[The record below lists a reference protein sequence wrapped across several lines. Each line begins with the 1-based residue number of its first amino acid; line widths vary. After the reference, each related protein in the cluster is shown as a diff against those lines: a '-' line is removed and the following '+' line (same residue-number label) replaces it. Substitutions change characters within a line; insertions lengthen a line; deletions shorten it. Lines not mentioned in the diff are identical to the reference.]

1 MRNIKKLFIISV
13 FAALAIVML
22 VAYGCFIA
30 ISPGVGIK
38 ITDSPP
44 DLFVVK
50 HFYVGIKD
58 VKLQKGNGAW
68 IKLLDTPAST
78 DLVSL
83 IGESPRL
90 LVDSTPIDEGDYR
103 ALRIEFTPVATVV
116 YTTTSGSTEA
126 TLSISGT
133 TLYFDRYINQYTE
146 LILDFDLGQSVEENE
161 SSFTW
166 AVKNPPIIHLFYGD
180 EVGTIRGEV
189 IRSSSS
195 GSGESTSTYLML
207 KKGDTVITTS
217 YANKQVSSPL
227 STPTFS
233 FLMTVPFDSYKLEF
247 YGFNNNNTIFPFTIS
262 VSATLSETN
271 PDVYLGKIDLT
282 EY

>member
-30 ISPGVGIK
+30 ISPGVGVK

-44 DLFVVK
+44 DLSVVK

-90 LVDSTPIDEGDYR
+90 LVDSTPIDEGDYK

-116 YTTTSGSTEA
+116 YIYTTTPPSTAQA
-126 TLSISGT
+126 TLSLSAT
-133 TLYFDRYINQYTE
+133 TLSIDEDHKFINHYTE
-146 LILDFDLGQSVEENE
+146 FILDFDMGESLSVEGTAYM
-161 SSFTW
+161 FIP
-166 AVKNPPIIHLFYGD
+166 KIKLYYGG
-180 EVGTIRGEV
+180 EVGTISGEV

-195 GSGESTSTYLML
+195 GLDESTSTYLVL

-217 YANKQVSSPL
+217 YANKQVSSPP

-233 FLMTVPFDSYKLEF
+233 FRMTVPFDTYTLEF
-247 YGFNNNNTIFPFTIS
+247 YRFDNGTIFLFETS
-262 VSATLSETN
+262 VALSETN
-271 PDVYLGKIDLT
+271 PDAYLGKIDLT

>member
-30 ISPGVGIK
+30 ISPGVGVK

-44 DLFVVK
+44 DLSVVK

-58 VKLQKGNGAW
+58 VKLQKGNEAW

-103 ALRIEFTPVATVV
+103 ALRIEFMPVATVV
-116 YTTTSGSTEA
+116 YTTTSTEA

-146 LILDFDLGQSVEENE
+146 FILDFDMGESLSVEGTAYT
-161 SSFTW
+161 FIP
-166 AVKNPPIIHLFYGD
+166 KIKLYYGG
-180 EVGTIRGEV
+180 EVGTISGEV

-195 GSGESTSTYLML
+195 GSGESSSTTYLML
-207 KKGDTVITTS
+207 KKGDTVITTT
-217 YANKQVSSPL
+217 YANKQVSST
-227 STPTFS
+227 STTSTFE
-233 FLMTVPFDSYKLEF
+233 FMMTVPFDSYTLEF
-247 YGFNNNNTIFPFTIS
+247 YKLDSISGTIS
-262 VSATLSETN
+262 LFATSVALSETN
-271 PDVYLGKIDLT
+271 PDVDLEKIDLT

>member
-146 LILDFDLGQSVEENE
+146 
-161 SSFTW
+161 
-166 AVKNPPIIHLFYGD
+166 
-180 EVGTIRGEV
+180 
-189 IRSSSS
+189 
-195 GSGESTSTYLML
+195 
-207 KKGDTVITTS
+207 
-217 YANKQVSSPL
+217 
-227 STPTFS
+227 
-233 FLMTVPFDSYKLEF
+233 
-247 YGFNNNNTIFPFTIS
+247 
-262 VSATLSETN
+262 
-271 PDVYLGKIDLT
+271 
-282 EY
+282 